1 MTNLPYTCVFCHKPG
16 TIDFDETI
24 KLNPVT
30 SKIIMGFKDHIA
42 CDHCAKYYRT
52 TRDMTKALYS
62 LATKWLQMQRDGAD
76 LPETRN
82 RFCEKATRLIE
93 RLDEAAMNFRHVG
106 PAMTPQMVETFAD
119 NPCKCSELIR
129 AILTA

>member
-1 MTNLPYTCVFCHKPG
+1 MIRLPYTCLFCKRPG
-16 TIDFDETI
+16 TIDFDETLR
-24 KLNPVT
+24 LNPVVE
-30 SKIIMGFKDHIA
+30 KILMGFKDHIA

-52 TRDMTKALYS
+52 TRDMTNALYS

-82 RFCEKATRLIE
+82 QFRKKATRLIG
-93 RLDEAAMNFRHVG
+93 RLDEAVMNFRRVG
-106 PAMTPQMVETFAD
+106 PAMTPQMVETLAD